1 MRRLWVSIRESDWA
15 TFDWMFETPEGNLVA
30 FGNVDG
36 AFNRK
41 LGPIIQMIGEELGDK
56 GDAALPAPA
65 DAANSKSDENQKSES
80 ESEVHSP

>member
-65 DAANSKSDENQKSES
+65 DAANSKSDENEKSES